1 MPMKTAYEVCSRY
14 WSPQMLEPHRA
25 GLQQVQILELPDDL
39 IDFDKI
45 NKDKAIV
52 IMKKA
57 SIYNSLQILRRGF
70 AHCLNADRDDLKKE
84 LLVSCLML
92 IRPDSLVESEIPFF
106 FKGFSREIDWKSSNS
121 ALFLEGRSTR
131 DRTKILASLETFL
144 SQKPQVKS
152 VMDLAIQI
160 SDELYTNA
168 LYNAPFQ
175 TTPEIRVER
184 TANII
189 SSADQTIDFF
199 AAFDDDQL
207 FLGCIDSHGSLD
219 REQLMSHLLKSYA
232 TNQVQPDLGNGG
244 AGLGLKMIID
254 NSANLYIYCEKNR
267 RTVMSCGL
275 LLKGRK
281 FNMAESKHLHIS
293 IAQKVD

>member
-1 MPMKTAYEVCSRY
+1 MSMKTAFEVCSRY

-25 GLQQVQILELPDDL
+25 GLEKIHVLELPDDL

-52 IMKKA
+52 IMKKT
-57 SIYNSLQILRRGF
+57 SVYNSLQILRRGF
-70 AHCLNADRDDLKKE
+70 GHCLNAERDDLKKE

-92 IRPDSLVESEIPFF
+92 MSPESLVDSEIPFF
-106 FKGFSREIDWKSSNS
+106 FKGFSKEIDWKTSNN
-121 ALFLEGRSTR
+121 ALFLEGRSTK

-175 TTPEIRVER
+175 STPEIRVER

-189 SSADQTIDFF
+189 SSAEKSIDFF
-199 AAFDDDQL
+199 AAFDNDQL

-219 REQLMSHLLKSYA
+219 RDQLTSHLLKSFA
-232 TNQVQPDLGNGG
+232 SNQVQPDLGNGG
-244 AGLGLKMIID
+244 AGIGLRMVIE
-254 NSANLYIYCEKNR
+254 NSANLYIYCEKDR

-281 FNMAESKHLHIS
+281 SNLSESKHLHIS
-293 IAQKVD
+293 FAG